1 MRKMVKLITA
11 LFTCAVLSSSFLVIN
26 TISLCNGQVFFPQ
39 QECLIEPVVSPLK
52 DHFLF
57 TFNKAMVDNDMGLQ
71 NRGVAAVEKIR
82 DAVLTNPLFEVHDLI
97 EPAISQ
103 DEYEK
108 DPYPFHV
115 SQKIV
120 FSHLHR
126 YSHLISQSDTCFVYS
141 NTHGVRN
148 GFVSTEP
155 WGGLM
160 LDFDRTDMPHRGITV
175 WPDYAQAVLQIPGET
190 VVILVMSCYSGGFI
204 DYLETIQ
211 EQWNSRR
218 EEGRN
223 FLVISSQ
230 NNALQSGPVRIQG
243 EVINPFT
250 YSVQHAFLGEADGF
264 EDEEKDGKV
273 TIREFIQYVVKTTQH
288 HGPKAYPQVIGS
300 FYPDHILFSI
310 SENP

>member
-1 MRKMVKLITA
+1 MKKLVKLFVA
-11 LFTCAVLSSSFLVIN
+11 LLLIGTLSGSYFGVHKVL
-26 TISLCNGQVFFPQ
+26 LCNGHVTKAQ
-39 QECLIEPVVSPLK
+39 QEKWIEPVVSPLK

-82 DAVLTNPLFEVHDLI
+82 DAVLPNPLFEVHDLI

-120 FSHLHR
+120 FSHLNR

-141 NTHGVRN
+141 HTHGVRN
-148 GFVSTEP
+148 GFLPTEP

-160 LDFDRTDMPHRGITV
+160 LDFDQTDMPHRGITV
-175 WPDYAQAVLQIPGET
+175 WPDYAHAVLQIPGET

-211 EQWNSRR
+211 EQWNSRS

-223 FLVISSQ
+223 FLVITSQ
-230 NNALQSGPVRIQG
+230 NNALPSGPVRIQG

-264 EDEEKDGKV
+264 EGEEKDGKV
-273 TIREFIQYVVKTTQH
+273 TIREFIQYVVKATQH

-300 FYPDHILFSI
+300 FHPDHILFSI
-310 SENP
+310 SGNP

>member
-1 MRKMVKLITA
+1 G
-11 LFTCAVLSSSFLVIN
+11 LSSF
-26 TISLCNGQVFFPQ
+26 
-39 QECLIEPVVSPLK
+39 
-52 DHFLF
+52 D
-57 TFNKAMVDNDMGLQ
+57 
-71 NRGVAAVEKIR
+71 VAA
-82 DAVLTNPLFEVHDLI
+82 LI

-103 DEYEK
+103 EDYEK

-120 FSHLHR
+120 FSHLNR

-141 NTHGVRN
+141 HTHGVRN
-148 GFVSTEP
+148 GFVRTEP

-175 WPDYAQAVLQIPGET
+175 WPDYAHEVLQIPGET

-211 EQWNSRR
+211 EQWSERS

-223 FLVISSQ
+223 FLVITSQ

-250 YSVQHAFLGEADGF
+250 YSVQQAFLGEADGF
-264 EDEEKDGKV
+264 EGGEKDGNI
-273 TIREFIQYVVKTTQH
+273 TIHEFIQYILNTTQY

-300 FYPDHILFSI
+300 FHPDHILFSI
-310 SENP
+310 PENP